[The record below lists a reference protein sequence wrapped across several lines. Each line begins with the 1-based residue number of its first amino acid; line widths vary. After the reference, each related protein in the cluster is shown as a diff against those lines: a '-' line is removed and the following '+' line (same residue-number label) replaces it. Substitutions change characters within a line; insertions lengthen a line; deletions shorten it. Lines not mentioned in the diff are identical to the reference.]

1 MVEPG
6 AVAQMIQVSKHYSGR
21 EQPAV
26 DKLSLQIHAGEIF
39 SLLGPNGAGK
49 TTTVK
54 LLAGLVLP
62 SVGDVFVMGIDMR
75 RQRTRGTRHIGAV
88 LEGAR
93 NLYWRLSAREN
104 LRYWGSLRLVP
115 RHELESRIDRLLGVL
130 DLAQHQDQE
139 VRTFSRGMQQK
150 LAIAAALLH
159 DPAVLLLDE
168 PTLGLDVAAA
178 RQLEESVLHLAHDEG
193 RAVLLTTHTMALA
206 ERLSDRI
213 LVMREG
219 RQVASDTTGQI
230 LRQVDFYHNLV
241 QVRVDGL
248 LPTML
253 DLEEFTKTYPQIG
266 VEVSGSQTLLLW
278 TEPAQD
284 RLLQLLQFLD
294 TNGIQIV
301 DVSRRQPTLEDAF
314 LHLTGREQP

>member
-1 MVEPG
+1 
-6 AVAQMIQVSKHYSGR
+6 
-21 EQPAV
+21 
-26 DKLSLQIHAGEIF
+26 
-39 SLLGPNGAGK
+39 
-49 TTTVK
+49 
-54 LLAGLVLP
+54 
-62 SVGDVFVMGIDMR
+62 
-75 RQRTRGTRHIGAV
+75 
-88 LEGAR
+88 
-93 NLYWRLSAREN
+93 
-104 LRYWGSLRLVP
+104 
-115 RHELESRIDRLLGVL
+115 
-130 DLAQHQDQE
+130 
-139 VRTFSRGMQQK
+139 
-150 LAIAAALLH
+150 
-159 DPAVLLLDE
+159 
-168 PTLGLDVAAA
+168 
-178 RQLEESVLHLAHDEG
+178 
-193 RAVLLTTHTMALA
+193 
-206 ERLSDRI
+206 
-213 LVMREG
+213 MREG

-253 DLEEFTKTYPQIG
+253 DLEEFAKTYPQIG